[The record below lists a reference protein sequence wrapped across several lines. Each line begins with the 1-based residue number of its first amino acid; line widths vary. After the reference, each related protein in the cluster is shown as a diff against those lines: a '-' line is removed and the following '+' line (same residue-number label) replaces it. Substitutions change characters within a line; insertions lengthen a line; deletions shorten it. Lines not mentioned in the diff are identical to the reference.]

1 MESVRGGDSLLSG
14 RSWDAA
20 EGAAARAASTGSR
33 SPGPADS
40 PGEFRGGGSG
50 QKPGKENGG
59 GCDDGVQAW
68 LSRPWFKSGIC
79 SRCARAHAPGLRF
92 SLLRRSESGLGS
104 WGRAPSGPQEVR
116 ACPAARWAP
125 LMAAPLI
132 PVVPRATA
140 AEQAVLGGS
149 GDRGAARAGER
160 GDFGPGTDPRE
171 REGVRDPDRQ
181 GPGSCR
187 KVGAGGPVAGLVLD
201 ADEVIVGVALGF
213 GMTLRLDPRP
223 VIVRPDIQNGYS
235 AGKDRKDGH
244 DEEGN
249 GPQGKGDTL
258 LHPPFI
264 PFNVRPA
271 STMEILA

>member
-1 MESVRGGDSLLSG
+1 
-14 RSWDAA
+14 
-20 EGAAARAASTGSR
+20 
-33 SPGPADS
+33 
-40 PGEFRGGGSG
+40 
-50 QKPGKENGG
+50 
-59 GCDDGVQAW
+59 
-68 LSRPWFKSGIC
+68 
-79 SRCARAHAPGLRF
+79 
-92 SLLRRSESGLGS
+92 
-104 WGRAPSGPQEVR
+104 
-116 ACPAARWAP
+116 
-125 LMAAPLI
+125 MAAPLI

-140 AEQAVLGGS
+140 AKQAVLGGS
-149 GDRGAARAGER
+149 SERGAARAGREETSGLARTR
-160 GDFGPGTDPRE
+160 GKG
-171 REGVRDPDRQ
+171 EGVRDPDRQ